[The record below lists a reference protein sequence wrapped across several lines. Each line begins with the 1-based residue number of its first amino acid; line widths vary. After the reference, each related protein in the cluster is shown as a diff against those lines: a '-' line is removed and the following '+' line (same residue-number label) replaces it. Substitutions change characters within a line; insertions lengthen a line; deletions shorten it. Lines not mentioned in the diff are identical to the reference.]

1 MKKKKLSHSLSSQQM
16 QMIAL
21 GGTIGVGLFM
31 GSNAAIKFTGPGI
44 IVAYLVAWLVLYLI
58 MRALAEMLYLKPTT
72 GSFADLATEYIHPLG
87 GYLTAWSNIIQW
99 VLVGISE
106 VIAVGQYLKFW
117 WPHFP
122 TWIAGVVVVVILCL
136 ANLASVKFFGEIE
149 SGFSLIKIITII
161 MMIILGAL
169 VIFLGLGNHGKPLG
183 FDNLWKNGGFLT
195 GGWQGFLFSL
205 SLVMGSYQGIEILGI
220 TVGEAKNVRKNTIK
234 STKSILFKILALY
247 EGAIIIIVALYPWN
261 QLGNLGSPFVNTF
274 AKVGIP
280 FAASIINF
288 VVLTAALTGC
298 NSGIFSS
305 SRMLYTLG
313 QKGEV
318 SPIFAK
324 VSRERTPYWSVIAI
338 CCGIFI
344 GVVIDYF
351 LPLISDSAGD
361 IFTLFYS
368 SSILPGMMPWFVIL
382 ISHLI
387 FRKRNSD
394 KLNTHP
400 FKMPGAPITN
410 YLALSLLILVLIF
423 MFINPET
430 RISIIIGL
438 SFEIV
443 LVIVYVLRHRQ
454 STHSED

>member
-1 MKKKKLSHSLSSQQM
+1 MKKKLSHSLSSQQM

-31 GSNAAIKFTGPGI
+31 GSNAAIKFTGPGV
-44 IVAYLVAWLVLYLI
+44 IVAYLIAWIVLYLI
-58 MRALAEMLYLKPTT
+58 MRALAEMLYLEPTT
-72 GSFADLATEYIHPLG
+72 GSFSDLASEYIHPLG

-106 VIAVGQYLKFW
+106 VIAVGQYLRFW

-122 TWIAGVVVVVILCL
+122 TWIVGIGVVIILCL
-136 ANLASVKFFGEIE
+136 ANLSSVKFFGEIE
-149 SGFSLIKIITII
+149 SLFYLIKIISII
-161 MMIILGAL
+161 IMIILLAL

-183 FDNLWKNGGFLT
+183 FNNLWKNGGFFT

-220 TVGEAKNVRKNTIK
+220 TVGEAKNVRKNTVK
-234 STKSILFKILALY
+234 STKSILLKILALY
-247 EGAIIIIVALYPWN
+247 EGAILVIVSLYPWN

-288 VVLTAALTGC
+288 VVLTEALTCC

-305 SRMLYTLG
+305 SRMLYTLS

-324 VSRERTPYWSVIAI
+324 ISRKKTPYWSVIAI
-338 CCGIFI
+338 CIGIFI
-344 GVVIDYF
+344 GVVVDYF

-400 FKMPGAPITN
+400 FKMPGAPVTN
-410 YLALSLLILVLIF
+410 YLALGLLILVLVF

-438 SFEIV
+438 SFEVI
-443 LVIVYVLRHRQ
+443 LVIFYTVRHSLKIRSQ
-454 STHSED
+454 D

>member
-1 MKKKKLSHSLSSQQM
+1 MS
-16 QMIAL
+16 
-21 GGTIGVGLFM
+21 
-31 GSNAAIKFTGPGI
+31 
-44 IVAYLVAWLVLYLI
+44 
-58 MRALAEMLYLKPTT
+58 
-72 GSFADLATEYIHPLG
+72 
-87 GYLTAWSNIIQW
+87 
-99 VLVGISE
+99 
-106 VIAVGQYLKFW
+106 
-117 WPHFP
+117 
-122 TWIAGVVVVVILCL
+122 
-136 ANLASVKFFGEIE
+136 
-149 SGFSLIKIITII
+149 
-161 MMIILGAL
+161 
-169 VIFLGLGNHGKPLG
+169 
-183 FDNLWKNGGFLT
+183 
-195 GGWQGFLFSL
+195 
-205 SLVMGSYQGIEILGI
+205 
-220 TVGEAKNVRKNTIK
+220 
-234 STKSILFKILALY
+234 
-247 EGAIIIIVALYPWN
+247 LYPWN

-305 SRMLYTLG
+305 SRMLYTLS

-324 VSRERTPYWSVIAI
+324 ISRKKTPYWSVIAI
-338 CCGIFI
+338 CIGIFI
-344 GVVIDYF
+344 GVVVDYF

-400 FKMPGAPITN
+400 FKMPGAPVTN
-410 YLALSLLILVLIF
+410 YLALGLLILVLVF

-438 SFEIV
+438 SFEVI
-443 LVIVYVLRHRQ
+443 LVIFYTVRHSLKIRSQ
-454 STHSED
+454 D